1 MKITIQCGK
10 TYQHASPLETKMQS
24 DKRGERELMKDKS
37 YDWATVCLKCKKDP
51 KKCRG
56 GDKCFKEA
64 AGNVDR

>member
-37 YDWATVCLKCKKDP
+37 YDRAAVCLKCTRE
-51 KKCRG
+51 KCRG
-56 GDKCFKEA
+56 SDKCFKEA
-64 AGNVDR
+64 VGNVDR